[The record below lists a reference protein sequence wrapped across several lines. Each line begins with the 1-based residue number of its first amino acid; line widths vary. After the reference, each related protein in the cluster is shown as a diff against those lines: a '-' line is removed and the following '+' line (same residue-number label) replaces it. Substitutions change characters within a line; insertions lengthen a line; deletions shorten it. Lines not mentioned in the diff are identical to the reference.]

1 MDDMIADISVEYDI
15 RSEDQ
20 NPLPKVQN
28 FYRLL
33 TAIDE
38 KVHDGIEFTVL

>member
-1 MDDMIADISVEYDI
+1 MDDMIADISMEYDI
-15 RSEDQ
+15 RTGDQ
-20 NPLPKVQN
+20 NPPPEVQN

-33 TAIDE
+33 TTLDE